1 MTLAGINQLY
11 SMTNDGGCAAKKM
24 YIDSMQRKKRGPEK
38 LRSAKTG
45 LWDKDMSRFLPQK
58 EHLDKL

>member
-1 MTLAGINQLY
+1 
-11 SMTNDGGCAAKKM
+11 MTNDGGCAAKKM
-24 YIDSMQRKKRGPEK
+24 YIYSMQKKRGPEK

>member
-1 MTLAGINQLY
+1 
-11 SMTNDGGCAAKKM
+11 MTNDGGCAA
-24 YIDSMQRKKRGPEK
+24 KKRGPEK

>member
-1 MTLAGINQLY
+1 
-11 SMTNDGGCAAKKM
+11 MTNDGGCAAKKM
-24 YIDSMQRKKRGPEK
+24 YIYFMQRKKRGPEK